1 MAWELIPSFVKA
13 LLSFTPEGSYNVIN
27 ANEYI
32 LFTLRILLVFG
43 IALVLP
49 AILLLLNYLGV
60 MSAKTIIKGWRLA
73 VFLSAVV
80 AALATPVSDPMSMLI
95 LALPLILLYLLAAF
109 IAGIFDKR
117 KSKKPEEPVNE

>member
-1 MAWELIPSFVKA
+1 
-13 LLSFTPEGSYNVIN
+13 
-27 ANEYI
+27 
-32 LFTLRILLVFG
+32 
-43 IALVLP
+43 VL
-49 AILLLLNYLGV
+49 
-60 MSAKTIIKGWRLA
+60 SAKTIIKGWRLA

-117 KSKKPEEPVNE
+117 KSKKIEDPVDD

>member
-1 MAWELIPSFVKA
+1 
-13 LLSFTPEGSYNVIN
+13 
-27 ANEYI
+27 
-32 LFTLRILLVFG
+32 
-43 IALVLP
+43 
-49 AILLLLNYLGV
+49 

-117 KSKKPEEPVNE
+117 KSKKHEDLANE